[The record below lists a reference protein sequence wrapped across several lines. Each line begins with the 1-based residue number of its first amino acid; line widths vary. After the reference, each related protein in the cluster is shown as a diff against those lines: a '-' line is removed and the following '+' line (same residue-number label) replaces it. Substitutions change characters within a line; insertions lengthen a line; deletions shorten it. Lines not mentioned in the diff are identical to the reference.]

1 MDDAADGETVTRIKH
16 PLIRRFGHL
25 RRLRRGHKF
34 VEKQMVPQ
42 APLPWGEGD
51 RAALLATPSNHGP
64 NPPPQNKIPGT
75 WPGICVKSAWDL
87 EEAQGR
93 LVSAPINWC

>member
-1 MDDAADGETVTRIKH
+1 MTRTTH
-16 PLIRRFGHL
+16 LLIRRFGHL

-42 APLPWGEGD
+42 APLPLRGRETT
-51 RAALLATPSNHGP
+51 RPALLATPSNHGP

-87 EEAQGR
+87 EEPQGR